1 MLRTKSALKA
11 LRQSVRRKKHNL
23 QRKAGLKKAIK
34 TYQKAI
40 KSRELEEAKKYLSE
54 VYKLADKTAKTKT
67 IKKGKA
73 DRIKSRLAQLLV
85 KKSS

>member
-40 KSRELEEAKKYLSE
+40 KSRELEEAKN
-54 VYKLADKTAKTKT
+54 T
-67 IKKGKA
+67 
-73 DRIKSRLAQLLV
+73 
-85 KKSS
+85 